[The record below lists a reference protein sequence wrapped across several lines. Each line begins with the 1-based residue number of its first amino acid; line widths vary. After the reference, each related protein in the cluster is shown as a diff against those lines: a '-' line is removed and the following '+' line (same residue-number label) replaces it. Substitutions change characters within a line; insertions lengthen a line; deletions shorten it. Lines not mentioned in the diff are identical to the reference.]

1 MTATNRLPS
10 NTNYLQPTKYVLQF
24 DRIGSVQ
31 YFCQTV
37 NIPGMSLG
45 HTNYTTPLIDIPV
58 AGNKLTYNDLS
69 ISFTIDEALDSWNQL
84 QLWLR
89 SIASPKSMNERSTLT
104 SFQNKNPNTKLTS
117 YSDATLIVY
126 SALNNPILK
135 VQFYN
140 VFPISLSDIVFDTKE
155 SADNILTS
163 DATFM
168 YEYFDFLKA

>member
-1 MTATNRLPS
+1 
-10 NTNYLQPTKYVLQF
+10 
-24 DRIGSVQ
+24 
-31 YFCQTV
+31 
-37 NIPGMSLG
+37 
-45 HTNYTTPLIDIPV
+45 
-58 AGNKLTYNDLS
+58 
-69 ISFTIDEALDSWNQL
+69 
-84 QLWLR
+84 
-89 SIASPKSMNERSTLT
+89 MNERSTLT